1 MYKKITEIKELLF
14 LILNKLEETELKIER
29 QSNEVKQYIEKQE
42 LDIDIRVLLLAQQK
56 TTKTSI
62 KHLREE
68 IEELHEAIKLI
79 FDEIL

>member
-1 MYKKITEIKELLF
+1 MNKKITEIKDLLF

-29 QSNEVKQYIEKQE
+29 QSNEVKQYIEKHAFN
-42 LDIDIRVLLLAQQK
+42 LDTKALLLAQQK

-62 KHLREE
+62 KLLREE
-68 IEELHEAIKLI
+68 IEELQEAIKLI

>member
-62 KHLREE
+62 KLLREE